1 MIARIS
7 ALVFAAAALCAEEYN
22 FTASPAQTLSIR
34 EGQRKCVVVRQGKQL
49 AEVYIFGR
57 PGETG
62 LLKLSRTPEG
72 LTLDPT
78 EYFKTVPDK
87 PNLNLRAVF
96 DLDKLKLAENVTKS
110 TLPNNRI
117 TLVVSGP
124 ENGSLTLYFE
134 GRTRSHFYRAKN
146 VKLKPGLQS
155 CTFEA
160 VLPDTLKEISAR
172 ISISRPGVYTIQSIR
187 MEPL

>member
-1 MIARIS
+1 MIAGIF

-22 FTASPAQTLSIR
+22 FTASPAQMLTIR
-34 EGQRKCVVVRQGKQL
+34 EGQRKCVVVRQGKRL

-62 LLKLSRTPEG
+62 LLKLSLTPEG

-78 EYFKTVPDK
+78 EYFKTVSDN

-96 DLDKLKLAENVTKS
+96 DLDKLKLAENITKS

-124 ENGSLTLYFE
+124 EDGSLT
-134 GRTRSHFYRAKN
+134 
-146 VKLKPGLQS
+146 
-155 CTFEA
+155 
-160 VLPDTLKEISAR
+160 
-172 ISISRPGVYTIQSIR
+172 
-187 MEPL
+187 PLF

>member
-1 MIARIS
+1 MVKLDLGGESYCKPANWMDVIWENKEGRSRKRVPEYNQKNRKEGIMIARIF

-96 DLDKLKLAENVTKS
+96 DLGQTQTRGERDKIHA
-110 TLPNNRI
+110 
-117 TLVVSGP
+117 
-124 ENGSLTLYFE
+124 
-134 GRTRSHFYRAKN
+134 A
-146 VKLKPGLQS
+146 Q
-155 CTFEA
+155 
-160 VLPDTLKEISAR
+160 
-172 ISISRPGVYTIQSIR
+172 
-187 MEPL
+187 